1 MHSTSGD
8 PSVSESKKVFIQF
21 AMRIEAEPLLS
32 LLGSKKIIPS
42 WSEHTAFEFY
52 DAKFEN
58 LELIIGLA
66 GVDPVHAF
74 DAVGTVPA
82 ALLAHL
88 SVTHYSPDL
97 VLNAGTCG
105 GFQERGHQLAQV
117 FIGTRH
123 VVFHHRRSSLPAMRS
138 YGIGQYPVARSEK
151 LRLALELPEGT
162 VSSGDALDYSKED
175 AEYMSEN
182 GGTLKEME
190 AAAIGWVCSFSQTP
204 FLPVKS
210 ITDFVDHPAD
220 TGEQF
225 MKNYGV
231 AVTKLT
237 GEVMR
242 ILSYLSKNGK
252 DPVWQR

>member
-1 MHSTSGD
+1 
-8 PSVSESKKVFIQF
+8 
-21 AMRIEAEPLLS
+21 MRIEAEPLLAELGAKK
-32 LLGSKKIIPS
+32 LLPA
-42 WSEHTAFEFY
+42 WAQQTAFEFY
-52 DAKFEN
+52 ETKFEN
-58 LELIIGLA
+58 LELVVGLA

-88 SVTHYSPDL
+88 AITHFDPDL

-105 GFQERGHQLAQV
+105 GFQARGHSIAEV

-138 YGIGQYPVARSEK
+138 YGIGQYAVAHSEK
-151 LRLALELPEGT
+151 LRTALGLPEGT
-162 VSSGDALDYSKED
+162 VSTGDALDYSKED
-175 AEYMSEN
+175 AEYMTEN

-204 FLPVKS
+204 LLPVKAV
-210 ITDFVDHPAD
+210 TDFVDHPAD

-225 MKNYGV
+225 MRNYEV
-231 AVTKLT
+231 AVSKLT
-237 GEVMR
+237 SEVMR
-242 ILSYLSKNGK
+242 IFRYLSENEE
-252 DPVWQR
+252 DPIWSR